1 MADLRRLQPH
11 DPVPEGGRYML
22 VLRRFGEDAPDV
34 AVTEIITADGRDPP
48 QAEPALV
55 RGGRPME
62 FEAAVQHAQALA
74 DRQGY
79 AILYAVD
86 RTAGRP
92 ERAVRQHHGDR
103 TAGVE
108 RFADTDP
115 EDGEQG
121 TDLRDR
127 PRDAGYNLNRE
138 RR

>member
-1 MADLRRLQPH
+1 MADLRRLEPH

-22 VLRRFGEDAPDV
+22 VLRRFGEDDPDV

-48 QAEPALV
+48 QAEPVLAQ
-55 RGGRPME
+55 GARPME
-62 FEAAVQHAQALA
+62 FEAAVEHAQVLA

-79 AILYAVD
+79 GILYVVD
-86 RTAGRP
+86 RTMGQP

-103 TAGVE
+103 TASMD

-115 EDGEQG
+115 EDGAQG